1 MKNIKLI
8 AIPLASTI
16 KYEIGKR
23 YNFYSFKDLIVFSEK
38 RSNLTPAFFD
48 VNRYETLICGKI
60 YIIKINY
67 ENNDFKI
74 LKEFNYERLKNSK
87 DTELKL
93 VYGIKFHDNYIID
106 EYKKTAMKNII
117 LSKISTENE
126 LDNIYEK
133 IKDDL
138 DYSYFINLILQ
149 RNFENLTKKIL
160 ENKLFLTQLRLV
172 NGLKSTTLDN
182 LIKKNVTNLNEE
194 IIKYGYDKHIDY
206 FKNKKEYSYEVL
218 KRNRK
223 QDYHLIKD
231 LEPTEK
237 RNLLFEGNE
246 EHVKILE
253 MEEKKDELFVKAIKL
268 YKKNNS
274 FFDYNKDFITLLK
287 INENVVFIIEYF
299 NKINN
304 PLLLIH
310 SKEYKND
317 KYIEN
322 DDFDDDDKY
331 NAIHDFYHKWQD
343 KMLESLTEKEY
354 KEIKED
360 IMQLKK
366 QFKFI
371 DLFYYNYSKLEER
384 IKWLAKETFNG
395 GNK

>member
-1 MKNIKLI
+1 MKNIELI

-16 KYEIGKR
+16 RYEIGKR

-38 RSNLTPAFFD
+38 RSHLTPAFFD
-48 VNRYETLICGKI
+48 VNRYETPICGKI

-87 DTELKL
+87 DAELKL
-93 VYGIKFHDNYIID
+93 VYGIKFHDSDIIN

-126 LDNIYEK
+126 LDNIYEE

-160 ENKLFLTQLRLV
+160 ENKLFLTQLKLV
-172 NGLKSTTLDN
+172 NGLKSTTLDD

-287 INENVVFIIEYF
+287 INENVIFIIEYF

-317 KYIEN
+317 EYIEN
-322 DDFDDDDKY
+322 DDFDDDNRY
-331 NAIHDFYHKWQD
+331 NAIHDFYHKWQN

>member
-1 MKNIKLI
+1 MKTKKYAIFEPNLI
-8 AIPLASTI
+8 FNGI
-16 KYEIGKR
+16 KYQVGKR
-23 YNFYSFKDLIVFSEK
+23 YKK
-38 RSNLTPAFFD
+38 
-48 VNRYETLICGKI
+48 
-60 YIIKINY
+60 
-67 ENNDFKI
+67 
-74 LKEFNYERLKNSK
+74 KEFLFI
-87 DTELKL
+87 DTNIRKL
-93 VYGIKFHDNYIID
+93 FLDYFEIYDITKQIQIRVID
-106 EYKKTAMKNII
+106 EYDDYYIICNEINYYNDFDHDVEDTIKNLFLLLRYRDKDVINKDMD
-117 LSKISTENE
+117 SMS
-126 LDNIYEK
+126 IYEK
-133 IKDDL
+133 TALYDL
-138 DYSYFINLILQ
+138 HYSYFINLILQ

-160 ENKLFLTQLRLV
+160 ENKLFLTQLKLV
-172 NGLKSTTLDN
+172 NGLKSTTLDD

-287 INENVVFIIEYF
+287 INENVIFIIEYF

-317 KYIEN
+317 EYIEN
-322 DDFDDDDKY
+322 DDFDDDNRY
-331 NAIHDFYHKWQD
+331 NAIHNFYHKWQN
-343 KMLESLTEKEY
+343 KIIESLTEKEY

-360 IMQLKK
+360 IMQLKR

-371 DLFYYNYSKLEER
+371 DLFYYNYSNLEER
-384 IKWLAKETFNG
+384 IKWLLKNNFDG

>member
-1 MKNIKLI
+1 
-8 AIPLASTI
+8 
-16 KYEIGKR
+16 
-23 YNFYSFKDLIVFSEK
+23 
-38 RSNLTPAFFD
+38 
-48 VNRYETLICGKI
+48 
-60 YIIKINY
+60 
-67 ENNDFKI
+67 
-74 LKEFNYERLKNSK
+74 
-87 DTELKL
+87 
-93 VYGIKFHDNYIID
+93 
-106 EYKKTAMKNII
+106 MKNII

-126 LDNIYEK
+126 LDNIYEE

-172 NGLKSTTLDN
+172 NGLKSTILDD

-206 FKNKKEYSYEVL
+206 FKNKKEYFYEVL

-237 RNLLFEGNE
+237 RNLLFEGIE

-287 INENVVFIIEYF
+287 INKNVIFIIEYF

-317 KYIEN
+317 EYIEN
-322 DDFDDDDKY
+322 YDFDDDNRY
-331 NAIHDFYHKWQD
+331 NAIHDFYHKWQNR
-343 KMLESLTEKEY
+343 MLESLTEKEY

-360 IMQLKK
+360 IMQLKRK
-366 QFKFI
+366 FKFI

-384 IKWLAKETFNG
+384 IKWLLNDNFNG
-395 GNK
+395 GK

>member
-1 MKNIKLI
+1 
-8 AIPLASTI
+8 
-16 KYEIGKR
+16 
-23 YNFYSFKDLIVFSEK
+23 
-38 RSNLTPAFFD
+38 
-48 VNRYETLICGKI
+48 
-60 YIIKINY
+60 
-67 ENNDFKI
+67 
-74 LKEFNYERLKNSK
+74 
-87 DTELKL
+87 
-93 VYGIKFHDNYIID
+93 
-106 EYKKTAMKNII
+106 MKNII

-126 LDNIYEK
+126 LDNIYEE

-172 NGLKSTTLDN
+172 NGLKSTTLDD

-287 INENVVFIIEYF
+287 INENVIFIIEYF

-317 KYIEN
+317 EYIEN
-322 DDFDDDDKY
+322 DDFDDDNRY
-331 NAIHDFYHKWQD
+331 NAIHDFYHKWQN

-360 IMQLKK
+360 IIQLKK

-395 GNK
+395 GNKW

>member
-8 AIPLASTI
+8 AVPLASTI

-38 RSNLTPAFFD
+38 RSNLIPAFFD
-48 VNRYETLICGKI
+48 VNRYETPICGKI
-60 YIIKINY
+60 YTIKINY

-74 LKEFNYERLKNSK
+74 LREYNYEKLKYSK
-87 DTELKL
+87 DIDLKL
-93 VYGIKFHDNYIID
+93 VYGIKFNNSDILY

-126 LDNIYEK
+126 LDNIYEE

-149 RNFENLTKKIL
+149 RNFKKLTKKIL
-160 ENKLFLTQLRLV
+160 ENKLFFTQLRLFD
-172 NGLKSTTLDN
+172 GLPSTMLDD
-182 LIKKNVTNLNEE
+182 LIKKNVTNLNVE

-206 FKNKKEYSYEVL
+206 FKSKKEYAYEVL

-274 FFDYNKDFITLLK
+274 FFDYNKD
-287 INENVVFIIEYF
+287 
-299 NKINN
+299 
-304 PLLLIH
+304 
-310 SKEYKND
+310 
-317 KYIEN
+317 
-322 DDFDDDDKY
+322 
-331 NAIHDFYHKWQD
+331 
-343 KMLESLTEKEY
+343 
-354 KEIKED
+354 
-360 IMQLKK
+360 
-366 QFKFI
+366 
-371 DLFYYNYSKLEER
+371 
-384 IKWLAKETFNG
+384 
-395 GNK
+395 